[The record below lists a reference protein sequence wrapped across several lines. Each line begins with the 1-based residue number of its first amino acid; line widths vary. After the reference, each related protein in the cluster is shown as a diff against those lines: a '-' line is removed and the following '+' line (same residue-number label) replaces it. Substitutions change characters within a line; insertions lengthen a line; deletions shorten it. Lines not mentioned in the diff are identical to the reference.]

1 MRTTFIRKKIIFL
14 LSLLLLVAV
23 AVAAHQH
30 HEEEEEEEGPSSNTQ
45 QHNNLF
51 LLNYTNFN
59 HGSFGSCPQQVLEY
73 QTSLRKQQ
81 EQQPDPFLRDTY
93 KKLWND
99 TRVEVAS
106 SLRTDYK
113 QLVLIESASTGI
125 NSILRSLDYHEEVKI
140 VVLMSLFLSV
150 CVCVCVCVT
159 PLSYEVSTPLI
170 PFVLHY

>member
-1 MRTTFIRKKIIFL
+1 MHTTSIRKKIIFL

-30 HEEEEEEEGPSSNTQ
+30 HEEEEEEGPSSNTQ
-45 QHNNLF
+45 QHIF

-106 SLRTDYK
+106 SLQTDY
-113 QLVLIESASTGI
+113 
-125 NSILRSLDYHEEVKI
+125 NN
-140 VVLMSLFLSV
+140 
-150 CVCVCVCVT
+150 
-159 PLSYEVSTPLI
+159 
-170 PFVLHY
+170 